1 MGAMAIRPFRKED
14 LQPLVEL
21 VQATKVFREE
31 EVAVARELME
41 IVAEDKDQK
50 DYVIATYADENNAV
64 RGYYCVGQTPM
75 TETTYDLYW
84 IAVDPQFHGKG
95 IGDELL
101 RHCEDYVRQRGGRLI
116 IAETSSMEKY
126 GKTRL
131 FYEHHHYTEASRIND
146 YYAPGDG
153 LVVYIKYV

>member
-1 MGAMAIRPFRKED
+1 MNAMAIRPFRKED
-14 LQPLVEL
+14 LQPLVDL
-21 VQATKVFREE
+21 VEATNVFREE

-50 DYVIATYADENNAV
+50 DYVIATYADENNMV
-64 RGYYCVGQTPM
+64 RGYYCVGHTPM

-84 IAVDPQFHGKG
+84 IAVDPHVQGKG
-95 IGDELL
+95 IGNQLL
-101 RHCEDYVRQRGGRLI
+101 HHCEEYVRQQGGKLI

-126 GKTRL
+126 NKTRA
-131 FYEHHHYTEASRIND
+131 FYVHHHYTEASRIDD

-153 LVVYIKYV
+153 LVVYLKYL

>member
-1 MGAMAIRPFRKED
+1 MDVMTIRPFRKED

-21 VQATKVFREE
+21 VQATNVFREE

-41 IVAEDKDQK
+41 IVAEDRDQK
-50 DYVIATYADENNAV
+50 DYTIATSVDENDTV
-64 RGYYCVGQTPM
+64 RGYYCVGHTPM

-84 IAVDPQFHGKG
+84 IAVDPRTHGRG
-95 IGDELL
+95 IGKQLL
-101 RHCEDYVRQRGGRLI
+101 HHCEEHVRQQGGTLI

-126 GKTRL
+126 SKTRL

-153 LVVYIKYV
+153 LVVYIKYL

>member
-1 MGAMAIRPFRKED
+1 MAIRPFRKED

-21 VQATKVFREE
+21 VQATNVFREE

-41 IVAEDKDQK
+41 IVAEDTDQT
-50 DYVIATYADENNAV
+50 DYVIATYADEDNRV
-64 RGYYCVGQTPM
+64 QGYYCVGHTPM

-84 IAVDPQFHGKG
+84 IAVDPRAHGKG
-95 IGDELL
+95 IGKQLL
-101 RHCEDYVRQRGGRLI
+101 HHCEDLVRQQGGKLI

-126 GKTRL
+126 NKTRL

-153 LVVYIKYV
+153 LVVYIKYL

>member
-1 MGAMAIRPFRKED
+1 MDAMAIRPFQKED
-14 LQPLVEL
+14 VHPLVEL
-21 VQATKVFREE
+21 IQATKVFREE

-50 DYVIATYADENNAV
+50 DYVIATYADENNTV
-64 RGYYCVGQTPM
+64 LGYYCVGHTPM

-84 IAVDPQFHGKG
+84 IAVDPQAHGKG
-95 IGDELL
+95 IGKKLL
-101 RHCEDYVRQRGGRLI
+101 RHCEDYVRQQGGKLI

-126 GKTRL
+126 NNTRL
-131 FYEHHHYTEASRIND
+131 FYEHQHYTEASRVND

-153 LVVYIKYV
+153 LVVYLKYL

>member
-1 MGAMAIRPFRKED
+1 MNAMAIRPFRKED
-14 LQPLVEL
+14 LHPLVGL
-21 VQATKVFREE
+21 VEATNVFRQE
-31 EVAVARELME
+31 EVDVARELME

-50 DYVIATYADENNAV
+50 DYVIATYTDENHAV
-64 RGYYCVGQTPM
+64 RGYYCVGRTPM

-84 IAVDPQFHGKG
+84 IAVDPLAHGKG
-95 IGDELL
+95 IGKELL
-101 RHCEDYVRQRGGRLI
+101 HHCEEYVRQQGGKLI

-126 GKTRL
+126 NKTRL

-153 LVVYIKYV
+153 LVVYIKYL